1 MSMYEESVLRPGG
14 AEGLELGVVECCDGC
29 GGDGGGGKLE
39 EDAGD
44 VGVDPKA
51 FLRSL
56 LILS

>member
-1 MSMYEESVLRPGG
+1 MSIYEESVLRPGG
-14 AEGLELGVVECCDGC
+14 ADGLEVVVVGCCDGR

-39 EDAGD
+39 EGAGD
-44 VGVDPKA
+44 VGIDPKA